1 MADKPIIL
9 IVKDR
14 AGNKTRQRFH
24 GWPAANEYIRSVILG
39 QIVDEIAN
47 HALQENPSAFK
58 EEIEEL
64 QEIAHDINY
73 PRNAEELK
81 DAVERWTEYTDK
93 ATGFTWIEFP

>member
-1 MADKPIIL
+1 MAAKQITL
-9 IVKDR
+9 IVQDK
-14 AGNKTRQRFH
+14 AGSKTRQRFSN
-24 GWPAANEYIRSVILG
+24 WAQANDYIRSVILG

-47 HALQENPSAFK
+47 LALQENPSEWK
-58 EEIEEL
+58 EQIEEL